1 MFFRC
6 YHFPKRGKHSES
18 NEGSGANDRDRS
30 DSIWALIAGFAKNF
44 GLTPKEVLD
53 YTFDSIMLYSASLPG
68 YDTEDSKDRAKNN
81 DDEKINGDDPKNQQK
96 LRELFFNA

>member
-1 MFFRC
+1 
-6 YHFPKRGKHSES
+6 
-18 NEGSGANDRDRS
+18 
-30 DSIWALIAGFAKNF
+30 
-44 GLTPKEVLD
+44 VLD